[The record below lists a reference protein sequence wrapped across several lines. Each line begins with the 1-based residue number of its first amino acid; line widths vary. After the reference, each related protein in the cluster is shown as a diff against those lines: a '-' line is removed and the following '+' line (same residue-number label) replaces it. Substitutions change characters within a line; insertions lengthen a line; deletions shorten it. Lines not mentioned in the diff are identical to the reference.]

1 MAIDPAGLNSQ
12 IANRQSENAD
22 MIPRIAQLTAEG
34 QLDRAAQ
41 YQARLDVN
49 NEFIAK
55 AETALAADGG
65 PPAAP
70 TPTTSNPPDPQVS
83 DGTDPAVPA
92 SQIDT
97 APASTNFGTSTQTF
111 DDGST

>member
-1 MAIDPAGLNSQ
+1 VVYFFTKYCIGKTIMAIDPAGLNSQ

-70 TPTTSNPPDPQVS
+70 TPTTSNPPDPGQRRHRS
-83 DGTDPAVPA
+83 
-92 SQIDT
+92 SSSCQ
-97 APASTNFGTSTQTF
+97 SN
-111 DDGST
+111 